1 MARSSIDRLP
11 SRAGNPCETVASM
24 TGVPSP
30 DPQYAMFARNIGQ
43 RFAVHQAG
51 GTSVDLELATLT
63 GDPPATAGQVRS
75 FSALFHGPASE
86 PLAQGTYE
94 LAHPAEG
101 TFVLFIV
108 PIGRQGDSIT
118 YEAVFTRL
126 GTPL

>member
-1 MARSSIDRLP
+1 
-11 SRAGNPCETVASM
+11 M

-43 RFAVHQAG
+43 RFAVHLAG
-51 GTSVDLELATLT
+51 GSTVDLELATVD
-63 GDPPATAGQVRS
+63 GDPPATAGQPS
-75 FSALFHGPASE
+75 AFSVLFHGPASE

-101 TFVLFIV
+101 AFLLFIV
-108 PIGRQGDSIT
+108 PIGSEADSIT

-126 GTPL
+126 GTPS